1 MDITIRPLRESDLDE
16 ADRIRRLAFGTFI
29 GLPDPMR
36 FGGDAEKVR
45 ARWSA
50 RPEATLGA
58 EMEGRLV
65 GSNFAADWGSV
76 GFFGP
81 LSVEPA
87 LWNRKIAQRL
97 LEPTMDLFASWGTR
111 HVGLFTFAQSAEHV
125 ALYQKFGFW
134 ARFLTAI
141 MACPVKARPAHPGV
155 SKFSEIPQDRR
166 QEALARCR
174 ELCEAVYEGLDLG
187 REIVS
192 VETQSLGDTLMIGDG
207 SRLDALAICHVG
219 AGTEAGSDTCYVKFG
234 AVRPGADAAG
244 NFERLLDASEAFAA
258 ARGVS
263 RVFAGVNMARHD
275 AYRRMLARGF
285 RTEIQGVAMHRDNN
299 PGYDRPDSYV
309 LDDWR

>member
-1 MDITIRPLRESDLDE
+1 MDVIVRPLKESDLDE
-16 ADRIRRLAFGTFI
+16 ADRIMRLAFGTFI

-36 FGGDAEKVR
+36 FAGDSEMVR
-45 ARWSA
+45 TRWHA

-65 GSNFAADWGSV
+65 GSNFAADWGAV

-87 LWNRKIAQRL
+87 LWNRKVAQRL
-97 LEPTMDLFASWGTR
+97 LEPTMDLFARWGTR
-111 HVGLFTFAQSAEHV
+111 HVGLFTFAQSAKHV
-125 ALYQKFGFW
+125 RLYQKFGFW
-134 ARFLTAI
+134 PRFLTPI
-141 MACPVKARPAHPGV
+141 MACTARARAIPPDI
-155 SKFSEIPQDRR
+155 SKFSEIPRDNR

-187 REIVS
+187 REIIAI
-192 VETQSLGDTLMIGDG
+192 EAQGLGDTLMLGDG
-207 SRLDALAICHVG
+207 SRLDALALCHVG
-219 AGTEAGSDTCYVKFG
+219 AGSEAGSDTCYVKFG
-234 AVRPGADAAG
+234 AVRPGANAPL
-244 NFERLLDASEAFAA
+244 NFERLLDACDAFAA

-263 RVFAGVNMARHD
+263 RVFAGVNVARHD

-285 RTEIQGVAMHRDNN
+285 RTEIQGVMMNRDND
-299 PGYDRPDSYV
+299 PGYNRPDSYV

>member
-1 MDITIRPLRESDLDE
+1 MDVIVRPLKESDLDE
-16 ADRIRRLAFGTFI
+16 ADRIMRLAFGTFI

-36 FGGDAEKVR
+36 FAGDSEMVR
-45 ARWSA
+45 TRWHA

-65 GSNFAADWGSV
+65 GSNFAADWGAV

-87 LWNRKIAQRL
+87 LWNRKVAQQL
-97 LEPTMDLFASWGTR
+97 LEPTMDLFARWGTR
-111 HVGLFTFAQSAEHV
+111 HVGLFTFAQSAKHV
-125 ALYQKFGFW
+125 RLYQKFGFW
-134 ARFLTAI
+134 PRFLTPI
-141 MACPVKARPAHPGV
+141 MACTARARAIPPDI
-155 SKFSEIPQDRR
+155 SKFSEIPRDNR

-187 REIVS
+187 REIIAI
-192 VETQSLGDTLMIGDG
+192 EAQGLGDTLMLGDG
-207 SRLDALAICHVG
+207 SRLDALALCHVG
-219 AGTEAGSDTCYVKFG
+219 AGSEAGSDTCYVKFG
-234 AVRPGADAAG
+234 AVRPGANAPL
-244 NFERLLDASEAFAA
+244 NFERLLDACDAFAA

-263 RVFAGVNMARHD
+263 RVFAGVNVARHD

-285 RTEIQGVAMHRDNN
+285 RTEIQGVMMNRDND
-299 PGYDRPDSYV
+299 PGYNRPDSYV